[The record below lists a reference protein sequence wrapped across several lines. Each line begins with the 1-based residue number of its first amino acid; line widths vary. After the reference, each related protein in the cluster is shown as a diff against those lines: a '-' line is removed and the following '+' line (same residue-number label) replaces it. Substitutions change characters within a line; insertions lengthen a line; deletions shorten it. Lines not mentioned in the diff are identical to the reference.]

1 MAVALK
7 RRWTSAAGGLIFV
20 LALGYFAALA
30 PYGLEL
36 ADEGHL
42 VHQIYRTFRGG
53 LPYVDFHAGYTPGM
67 YYWNAA
73 LLAIFGVKLT
83 AVRFGLAL
91 CNAAAVFLM
100 YVVARRLQ
108 ASRLAAAAAAVFYLG
123 LIPFYDGRFAS
134 FNIPYPAW
142 YVTPFWLLSILFVLR
157 ALANDTTLPWA
168 VAGVC
173 AGIAFAFK
181 QNGGLLNLAAIGM
194 TLALLMRPA
203 RDDNAARSRIGR
215 LALRVERMFHW
226 LLPVG
231 VALGLVAMVGCG
243 REAWI
248 FAAPLLIVVLSQLLI
263 PGASVVRTVP
273 PFRLWRAGLAA
284 ACGFALVTVPWAS
297 YFWSRLGTGLFLRSI
312 LYIGT
317 GYKSFYFIAH
327 PPLGSWALGVA
338 AGLLLLVLAG
348 LVLRTRKVPV
358 GALAVLVAAG
368 ALAATF
374 WLVRKPPPMV
384 EGFQASVMMRIQ
396 DIAFPL
402 LLCIA
407 WAAIAVHLTR
417 MVRRPVAVAGA
428 TQAALAAGVDR
439 DDRLLIVLVSAI
451 LMHGELYP
459 RSDFPHLV
467 FAAPGLL
474 IVGAVLLDRLT
485 ALWAEGL
492 TDRPAQ
498 GRTMRATFL
507 LPVYAVALILLA
519 PALQRIEYLARA
531 GLEADPTAVVAL
543 ETPRAPLVLEPSA
556 GRLFVY
562 LSDTV
567 QYLTANSTPQEY
579 VFTFPCLDFISFLA
593 DRRDPTRHGYYYP
606 GSPGH
611 AVEAEVIDALRDH
624 PPRFIVA
631 LHDHAL
637 FFTAAPLYYFNLRQ
651 YVTEH
656 YDLDRRMGM
665 FDILS
670 RREASAPV
678 GQVAGH
684 AGGVAVHTNT
694 DYAPDKDLARDGLAE
709 TIALWERELAHL
721 HGKRAQ
727 RVAGALSALPSKDPA
742 GLADLLLS
750 LDPPAQR
757 MIALL
762 VRKSRSTGGAAALA
776 ARVGDEWIDPALREL
791 FVRII
796 AAVGDLQSVPPLLRA
811 LKGADPATLVGVS
824 VDLFTI
830 SSLSWLENY
839 WYAPAERTE
848 WRDIEEALPDR
859 QIIDWIDNPWEIMPL
874 RVFAIHMAGSRAGR
888 QFVPFLVR
896 LLGDSNENW
905 QLRAQAAQSLVA
917 LGYGKEI
924 FAALT
929 GLVRRGELVP
939 PMLATT
945 LYQQAPDVGYEL
957 VASSMAA
964 VDDMARA
971 EAFWVAGALHDTR
984 MADPL
989 RAGLS
994 DPAREVR
1001 MAAVWGL
1008 GNSGDPS
1015 VLGDLQRL
1023 ARDGDDE
1030 VEQFAERAIQHVS
1043 YGAANQRPE

>member
-1 MAVALK
+1 MAVDLK
-7 RRWTSAAGGLIFV
+7 QRWKSVTGGLVFL

-42 VHQIYRTFRGG
+42 VHQLYRTFLGQ
-53 LPYVDFHAGYTPGM
+53 LPYVDFHTGYTPGM

-83 AVRFGLAL
+83 VVRFGLAL
-91 CNAAAVFLM
+91 CNAATVFLM
-100 YVVARRLQ
+100 YVVARRLR
-108 ASRLAAAAAAVFYLG
+108 ASRPAAAAAGVFYLG
-123 LIPFYDGRFAS
+123 LIPFYDGHFAP

-157 ALANDTTLPWA
+157 ALANETTLPWA

-181 QNGGLLNLAAIGM
+181 QNGGLLNLAAIGI
-194 TLALLMRPA
+194 TLALVMRPA

-215 LALRVERMFHW
+215 LALRVERTFHW
-226 LLPVG
+226 LLPLCG
-231 VALGLVAMVGCG
+231 ALALVAMVGCG

-248 FAAPLLIVVLSQLLI
+248 FVAPLLIVVLSQLLI
-263 PGASVVRTVP
+263 PGAGVVRTVP

-297 YFWSRLGTGLFLRSI
+297 YFWSRLGTALFLRSI

-327 PPLGSWALGVA
+327 PPLGLWAFGVA

-348 LVLRTRKVPV
+348 LMLRTRKVPAS
-358 GALAVLVAAG
+358 ALAVLVAVG
-368 ALAATF
+368 ALTATF
-374 WLVRKPPPMV
+374 RLVRKPPPMV
-384 EGFQASVMMRIQ
+384 EGFQASVRMRIE

-402 LLCIA
+402 LLCVA
-407 WAAIAVHLTR
+407 WAAIAVLVTR
-417 MVRRPVAVAGA
+417 AMRRRADVAGA
-428 TQAALAAGVDR
+428 TPAPLAAGIDR
-439 DDRLLIVLVSAI
+439 DATLLVVLVSAI

-459 RSDFPHLV
+459 RSDFTHLV

-474 IVGAVLLDRLT
+474 IVGAVLLDRLA

-492 TDRPAQ
+492 TDRPAH
-498 GRTMRATFL
+498 GRILRAAFL

-519 PALQRIEYLARA
+519 PALERIEYLARA

-567 QYLTANSTPQEY
+567 RYLDANSTPQEY
-579 VFTFPCLDFISFLA
+579 IFTFPCLDFISFLA

-611 AVEAEVIDALRDH
+611 AVEAEVIDSLRDH

-637 FFTAAPLYYFNLRQ
+637 FFTSAPLYYFNLRR
-651 YVTEH
+651 YVTQH
-656 YDLDRRMGM
+656 YELDRRMGM

-670 RREASAPV
+670 RREAGAAV
-678 GQVAGH
+678 RQVAGQ
-684 AGGVAVHTNT
+684 AGGVAVHANSN
-694 DYAPDKDLARDGLAE
+694 YAPGKDLAGDGLAE
-709 TIALWERELAHL
+709 TIDLWERELAHL
-721 HGKRAQ
+721 HGKRVQ
-727 RVAGALSALPSKDPA
+727 RVAKGLAALPSKDTA
-742 GLADLLLS
+742 ALADLLLS

-757 MIALL
+757 TIALL
-762 VRKSRSTGGAAALA
+762 VRKSRSPGGAAALA
-776 ARVGDEWIDPALREL
+776 ARVGDEQIDPTLREFFL
-791 FVRII
+791 RTI
-796 AAVGDLQSVPPLLRA
+796 AAVGDLQSVPPLLHA
-811 LKGADPATLVGVS
+811 LEDADPAMLAGVS
-824 VDLFTI
+824 GDLYTI
-830 SSLSWLENY
+830 SSLSWFENY
-839 WYAPAERTE
+839 WYVPPERTE

-859 QIIDWIDNPWEIMPL
+859 QIIAWIDNPWEIMPL
-874 RVFAIHMAGSRAGR
+874 RVFAIRMAASRPGHR
-888 QFVPFLVR
+888 LVPFLVR
-896 LLGDSNENW
+896 VLGDSNENW
-905 QLRAQAAQSLVA
+905 LLRADAAQSLVE
-917 LGYGKEI
+917 LGFGKEI

-939 PMLATT
+939 PMLTT
-945 LYQQAPDVGYEL
+945 ALYQQAPDVGYEL
-957 VASSMAA
+957 VTSSMAA

-971 EAFWVAGALHDTR
+971 EAFWVAGGLHDRR
-984 MADPL
+984 MVEPL

-1015 VLGDLQRL
+1015 VLGDLRRM

-1030 VEQFAERAIQHVS
+1030 VEQFAERAIRHVLRS
-1043 YGAANQRPE
+1043 EE